1 MTSVSKNLG
10 SRNWLW
16 LVVVAVLIALCFW
29 ANASWNGYALRLFMY
44 LGLYVALSVSLNL
57 VNGLTDIFS
66 LGHAAFMALGA
77 YTSALLTLP
86 LEKRASA
93 FSQLPEWFQQIV
105 LPFPVALLAG
115 ALIAVVA
122 ALLIGIPLLRLRG
135 HYLSVG
141 TLALLVIVET
151 LALNMTALTRG
162 PRGINSIP
170 TYTNVFWVWGVTV
183 FFIYIVARLKGSS
196 FGLAFNALRQDDVAA
211 EATGIPTA
219 KYRLL
224 AFVLSAA
231 MAGWVGGLWAHLVR
245 VISPHVFSYNITF
258 LVVAMLVVGGLGSI
272 SGSVAGAAILF
283 LIPEGLRFL
292 ESGRLFGISQ
302 LIVAVMLILIMI
314 FRPQG
319 IFGREEIGR
328 RRDMVLRKQ

>member
-1 MTSVSKNLG
+1 MNRSL
-10 SRNWLW
+10 LW
-16 LVVVAVLIALCFW
+16 VIALTALFIVCFW
-29 ANASWNGYALRLFMY
+29 ADASWNGYALRLFMY
-44 LGLYVALSVSLNL
+44 LGLYIALSVSLNL

-93 FSQLPEWFQQIV
+93 FSQLPEWFQQLV
-105 LPFPVALLAG
+105 LPFPVALIAG
-115 ALIAVVA
+115 ALVAMLVAV
-122 ALLIGIPLLRLRG
+122 LIGFPLLRLRG

-170 TYTNVFWVWGVTV
+170 VYTNVFWVWGVTV
-183 FFIYIVARLKGSS
+183 FFIYVVARFKGSS
-196 FGLAFNALRQDDVAA
+196 FGLALSALRQDDIAA

-224 AFVLSAA
+224 AFVISAA
-231 MAGWVGGLWAHLVR
+231 MAGVVGGLWAHLVR

-258 LVVAMLVVGGLGSI
+258 LVVAMLVIGGLGSI
-272 SGSVAGAAILF
+272 SGSVIGAAILF

-292 ESGRLFGISQ
+292 ESGRLFGMSQ
-302 LIVAVMLILIMI
+302 LLVALMLIVIMI

-319 IFGREEIGR
+319 IFGRREIFSREATGR
-328 RRDMVLRKQ
+328 GRV

>member
-1 MTSVSKNLG
+1 M
-10 SRNWLW
+10 NWKWL
-16 LVVVAVLIALCFW
+16 LVVIGLVLLCFW
-29 ANASWNGYALRLFMY
+29 ADTSWNGYALRLLMY

-86 LEKRASA
+86 LEKRASS

-115 ALIAVVA
+115 SLVAIIA
-122 ALLIGIPLLRLRG
+122 ALLIGVPLLRLRG

-231 MAGWVGGLWAHLVR
+231 MAGVVGGLWAHLVR

-292 ESGRLFGISQ
+292 ESGRLFGLSQ

-319 IFGREEIGR
+319 IFGRKEVYLG
-328 RRDMVLRKQ
+328 KQ

>member
-1 MTSVSKNLG
+1 MTSVFKSQSPKP
-10 SRNWLW
+10 WLW
-16 LVVVAVLIALCFW
+16 FVVVVLLVLLCFW
-29 ANASWNGYALRLFMY
+29 ADTSWNGYALRLFMY

-86 LEKRASA
+86 LERRTSA

-105 LPFPVALLAG
+105 IPFPLALLAG
-115 ALIAVVA
+115 ALVAVTA
-122 ALLIGIPLLRLRG
+122 ALLVGIPLLRLRG

-151 LALNMTALTRG
+151 LALNMTDLTRG

-211 EATGIPTA
+211 EAMGIPTA

-231 MAGWVGGLWAHLVR
+231 MAGVVGGLWAHLVR

-258 LVVAMLVVGGLGSI
+258 LVVAMLVIGGLGSI
-272 SGSVAGAAILF
+272 SGSVIGAAILF

-292 ESGRLFGISQ
+292 ESGRLFGLSQ
-302 LIVAVMLILIMI
+302 VVVAGMLILIMI

-319 IFGREEIGR
+319 IFGRKEVSFREATVKSG
-328 RRDMVLRKQ
+328 K

>member
-1 MTSVSKNLG
+1 M
-10 SRNWLW
+10 NWKW
-16 LVVVAVLIALCFW
+16 LAVVAALLVICFW
-29 ANASWNGYALRLFMY
+29 ADTSWNGYALRLLMY
-44 LGLYVALSVSLNL
+44 LGLYIALSVSLNL

-86 LEKRASA
+86 LEKRVSA
-93 FSQLPEWFQQIV
+93 FSSLPEWFQQMVI
-105 LPFPVALLAG
+105 PFPLALLAG
-115 ALIAVVA
+115 ALVAVIA
-122 ALLIGIPLLRLRG
+122 ALLIGVPLLRLRG

-151 LALNMTALTRG
+151 LALNLTGLTRG

-170 TYTNVFWVWGVTV
+170 TYTNVYWVWAIAVV
-183 FFIYIVARLKGSS
+183 FIYVVARLKGSS
-196 FGLAFNALRQDDVAA
+196 FGLAFSALRQDDVAA

-231 MAGWVGGLWAHLVR
+231 MAGVVGGLWAHLVR

-258 LVVAMLVVGGLGSI
+258 LIVAMLVIGGLGSI
-272 SGSVAGAAILF
+272 SGSVLGAAILF
-283 LIPEGLRFL
+283 LLPEGLRFL
-292 ESGRLFGISQ
+292 ESGRLFGLSQ
-302 LIVAVMLILIMI
+302 LLVSLMLILVMI

-319 IFGREEIGR
+319 MFGRKEISFR
-328 RRDMVLRKQ
+328 EAMVKDRV

>member
-1 MTSVSKNLG
+1 M
-10 SRNWLW
+10 NWKW
-16 LVVVAVLIALCFW
+16 LAVVAALLLVCVW
-29 ANASWNGYALRLFMY
+29 ADTSWNGYALRLLMY
-44 LGLYVALSVSLNL
+44 LGLYVALAVSLNL

-93 FSQLPEWFQQIV
+93 FPDLAVWFQQLV
-105 LPFPVALLAG
+105 VPFPLALVAG
-115 ALIAVVA
+115 ALVALIA
-122 ALLIGIPLLRLRG
+122 ALLIGVPLLRLRG

-151 LALNMTALTRG
+151 LALNLTGLTRG

-170 TYTNVFWVWGVTV
+170 TYTNVYWVWGIAVAV
-183 FFIYIVARLKGSS
+183 IYSVVRLKGSS

-231 MAGWVGGLWAHLVR
+231 MAGVVGGLWAHLVR

-258 LVVAMLVVGGLGSI
+258 LVVAMLVIGGLGSI
-272 SGSVAGAAILF
+272 SGSVLGAAILF
-283 LIPEGLRFL
+283 LLPEGLRFL
-292 ESGRLFGISQ
+292 ESGRLFGLSQ
-302 LIVAVMLILIMI
+302 LGVSLVLILVMI

-319 IFGREEIGR
+319 LLGRKEIRLGKHR
-328 RRDMVLRKQ
+328 AMSNQQ

>member
-1 MTSVSKNLG
+1 VTSVFKTQSSK
-10 SRNWLW
+10 SWLW
-16 LVVVAVLIALCFW
+16 FVVVALLVALCFW
-29 ANASWNGYALRLFMY
+29 ADTSWNGYALRLFMY

-86 LEKRASA
+86 LERRASA
-93 FSQLPEWFQQIV
+93 FGQLPEWFQHFV

-115 ALIAVVA
+115 ALVAIIA
-122 ALLIGIPLLRLRG
+122 ALLVGVPLLRLRG

-151 LALNMTALTRG
+151 LALNLTGLTRG

-183 FFIYIVARLKGSS
+183 LFIYSVARLKGSS

-211 EATGIPTA
+211 EAMGIPTA

-231 MAGWVGGLWAHLVR
+231 MAGVVGGLWAHLVR

-258 LVVAMLVVGGLGSI
+258 LVVAMLVIGGLGSI
-272 SGSVAGAAILF
+272 SGSVLGAAILF

-319 IFGREEIGR
+319 IFGRKEISFGSR
-328 RRDMVLRKQ
+328 V

>member
-1 MTSVSKNLG
+1 MNRSL
-10 SRNWLW
+10 LW
-16 LVVVAVLIALCFW
+16 FIALIALFIVCFW
-29 ANASWNGYALRLFMY
+29 ADASWNGYALRLFMY
-44 LGLYVALSVSLNL
+44 LGLYIALSVSLNL

-93 FSQLPEWFQQIV
+93 FSQLPEWFQQLV
-105 LPFPVALLAG
+105 LPFPVALIAG
-115 ALIAVVA
+115 ALVAMLVAV
-122 ALLIGIPLLRLRG
+122 LIGFPLLRLRG

-170 TYTNVFWVWGVTV
+170 VYTNVFWVWGVTV
-183 FFIYIVARLKGSS
+183 FFIYVVARFKGSS
-196 FGLAFNALRQDDVAA
+196 FGLALSALRQDDIAA

-224 AFVLSAA
+224 AFVISAA
-231 MAGWVGGLWAHLVR
+231 MAGVVGGLWAHLVR

-258 LVVAMLVVGGLGSI
+258 LVVAMLVIGGLGSI
-272 SGSVAGAAILF
+272 SGSVIGAAILF

-292 ESGRLFGISQ
+292 ESGRLFGMSQ
-302 LIVAVMLILIMI
+302 LLVALMLIVIMI

-319 IFGREEIGR
+319 IFGRREIFSREATGR
-328 RRDMVLRKQ
+328 GRV

>member
-1 MTSVSKNLG
+1 M
-10 SRNWLW
+10 NWKW
-16 LVVVAVLIALCFW
+16 LLVLVGLLLVCFW
-29 ANASWNGYALRLFMY
+29 ADTSWNGYALRLFMY

-77 YTSALLTLP
+77 YTTALLTLP
-86 LEKRASA
+86 LGKRTSTFNA
-93 FSQLPEWFQQIV
+93 LPEWFQHIE
-105 LPFPVALLAG
+105 LPFILALVVG
-115 ALIAVVA
+115 ALVAVIA

-151 LALNMTALTRG
+151 LALNLTDLTRG

-170 TYTNVFWVWGVTV
+170 TYTNVYWVWGVAAL
-183 FFIYIVARLKGSS
+183 FIYVVARLKGSS

-211 EATGIPTA
+211 EAMGIATA

-231 MAGWVGGLWAHLVR
+231 MAGIVGGLWAHLVR

-258 LVVAMLVVGGLGSI
+258 LVVAMLVIGGLGSI
-272 SGSVAGAAILF
+272 SGSILGAAILF
-283 LIPEGLRFL
+283 LLPEGLRFL
-292 ESGRLFGISQ
+292 ETGRLFGLSQ
-302 LIVAVMLILIMI
+302 LVVALVLILVMI

-319 IFGREEIGR
+319 LFGRREVSFG
-328 RRDMVLRKQ
+328 KQRATSNE

>member
-16 LVVVAVLIALCFW
+16 FVVVALLIVVCFW
-29 ANASWNGYALRLFMY
+29 ADTSWNGYALRLFMY

-93 FSQLPEWFQQIV
+93 FSQLPEWFKQIV

-115 ALIAVVA
+115 AFVAVIV

-196 FGLAFNALRQDDVAA
+196 FGLALNALRQDDVAA

-231 MAGWVGGLWAHLVR
+231 MAGVVGGLWAHLVR

-272 SGSVAGAAILF
+272 SGSVLGAAILF

-319 IFGREEIGR
+319 IFGRKEVRLG
-328 RRDMVLRKQ
+328 KQ

>member
-1 MTSVSKNLG
+1 M
-10 SRNWLW
+10 NWKWL
-16 LVVVAVLIALCFW
+16 LVVVGLILLCVW
-29 ANASWNGYALRLFMY
+29 ADTSWNGYALRLLMY

-93 FSQLPEWFQQIV
+93 FPDLAVWFQQLV
-105 LPFPVALLAG
+105 VPFPLALVAGGLV
-115 ALIAVVA
+115 AVIA

-151 LALNMTALTRG
+151 LALNLTGLTRG

-231 MAGWVGGLWAHLVR
+231 MAGVVGGLWAHLVR

-319 IFGREEIGR
+319 IFGREEIDR

>member
-16 LVVVAVLIALCFW
+16 FVVVAVLIVICFW

-105 LPFPVALLAG
+105 LPFPIALLAG
-115 ALIAVVA
+115 ALIAILA

-211 EATGIPTA
+211 EAMGIPTA

-231 MAGWVGGLWAHLVR
+231 MAGIVGGLWAHLVR
-245 VISPHVFSYNITF
+245 VISPHAFSYNITF
-258 LVVAMLVVGGLGSI
+258 LIVAMLVIGGLGSI
-272 SGSVAGAAILF
+272 SGSVLGAAVLF
-283 LIPEGLRFL
+283 LLPEGLRFL
-292 ESGRLFGISQ
+292 ESGRLFGLSQ
-302 LIVAVMLILIMI
+302 LVVSLVLILVMI

-319 IFGREEIGR
+319 IFGRKEVYLG
-328 RRDMVLRKQ
+328 KQ

>member
-16 LVVVAVLIALCFW
+16 FVVVAVLIVICFW

-105 LPFPVALLAG
+105 LPFPIALLAG
-115 ALIAVVA
+115 ALIAILA

-211 EATGIPTA
+211 EAMGIPTA

-231 MAGWVGGLWAHLVR
+231 MAGLVGGLWAHLVR
-245 VISPHVFSYNITF
+245 VISPHAFSYNITF
-258 LVVAMLVVGGLGSI
+258 LIVAMLVIGGLGSI
-272 SGSVAGAAILF
+272 SGSVLGAAVLF
-283 LIPEGLRFL
+283 LLPEGLRFL
-292 ESGRLFGISQ
+292 ESGRLFGLSQ
-302 LIVAVMLILIMI
+302 LVVSLMLILVMI

-319 IFGREEIGR
+319 IFGRKEVYLG
-328 RRDMVLRKQ
+328 KQ

>member
-1 MTSVSKNLG
+1 M
-10 SRNWLW
+10 NWKWL
-16 LVVVAVLIALCFW
+16 LVVIGLILLCFW
-29 ANASWNGYALRLFMY
+29 ADTSWNGYALRLFMY

-86 LEKRASA
+86 LDKREAA
-93 FSQLPEWFQQIV
+93 FRALPEWFQQLV
-105 LPFPVALLAG
+105 VPFPLALVAG
-115 ALIAVVA
+115 ALVAVVA

-151 LALNMTALTRG
+151 LALNLTDLTRG

-183 FFIYIVARLKGSS
+183 FFIYIVARLKDSS

-211 EATGIPTA
+211 EAMGIPTA

-231 MAGWVGGLWAHLVR
+231 MAGIVGGLWAHLVR

-258 LVVAMLVVGGLGSI
+258 LVVAMLVIGGLGSI
-272 SGSVAGAAILF
+272 SGSVLGAAILF
-283 LIPEGLRFL
+283 LLPEGLRFL
-292 ESGRLFGISQ
+292 ESGRLFGLSQ
-302 LIVAVMLILIMI
+302 LVVSLMLILVMI

-319 IFGREEIGR
+319 LLGRKEIRLG
-328 RRDMVLRKQ
+328 KQG